1 MITVTLPKLRL
12 FFNGAI
18 LVSSL
23 MAHLACSQNRD
34 PLVGTW
40 TYIEEDIDLYPPN
53 GDYIPSQSRGR
64 KKEPLHKQ
72 LRIQKIGK
80 HSVYYHVIPDN
91 RRGGMFKYLN
101 DSTLFEKNSFDTT
114 LLHYHL
120 SDRTLQFSRERN
132 NFLGIH
138 DVYFPKFKR
147 TAYDEVSQIPL
158 TTENFF
164 DFDIS
169 NYQSGNINNFVPG
182 RRILP
187 FRISRSFISKRN
199 MTELSIDIRLVQ
211 PELHRYDTTGCQAR
225 FNFNADGYLKK
236 LTCIYRD
243 GQEQW
248 DFIRRNDLNQSLSQI
263 DFSSSDSTSRP
274 NRTYYY
280 DIDEWPVDGNGSK
293 LIDRVFE
300 WQMLDAYVPSKFSL
314 PRLNS
319 FVEFKYDD
327 DHHLTEMILFE
338 NDKRRGSISF
348 LYDNDGVL
356 TNVNWLRER

>member
-1 MITVTLPKLRL
+1 
-12 FFNGAI
+12 
-18 LVSSL
+18 
-23 MAHLACSQNRD
+23 
-34 PLVGTW
+34 
-40 TYIEEDIDLYPPN
+40 
-53 GDYIPSQSRGR
+53 
-64 KKEPLHKQ
+64 
-72 LRIQKIGK
+72 
-80 HSVYYHVIPDN
+80 
-91 RRGGMFKYLN
+91 
-101 DSTLFEKNSFDTT
+101 
-114 LLHYHL
+114 
-120 SDRTLQFSRERN
+120 
-132 NFLGIH
+132 
-138 DVYFPKFKR
+138 
-147 TAYDEVSQIPL
+147 
-158 TTENFF
+158 
-164 DFDIS
+164 
-169 NYQSGNINNFVPG
+169 
-182 RRILP
+182 
-187 FRISRSFISKRN
+187 
-199 MTELSIDIRLVQ
+199 
-211 PELHRYDTTGCQAR
+211 
-225 FNFNADGYLKK
+225 LKK